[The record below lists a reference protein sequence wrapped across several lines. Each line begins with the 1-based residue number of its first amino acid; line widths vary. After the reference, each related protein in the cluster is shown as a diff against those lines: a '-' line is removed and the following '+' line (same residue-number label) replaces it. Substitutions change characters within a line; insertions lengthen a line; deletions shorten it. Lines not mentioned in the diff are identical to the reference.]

1 MLKHLLPRSKRSLWQ
16 PISFHWG
23 NLSHPL
29 LPQGTFH
36 SSWLQEICS
45 HNSHPASMN
54 IFPITLNL
62 LPSGP
67 GWDLTFLFF
76 RETKTSRYL
85 KMFSTLFWFPELYF
99 FFFLSLSLFLAK
111 WVFHFLM
118 KQIFRWGALWC
129 SVCGV
134 KLLVLS
140 EKELLLS
147 SKD

>member
-99 FFFLSLSLFLAK
+99 FFFFLSLSLFLAK
-111 WVFHFLM
+111 WVCFTFSWSRFLGEGLYGVL
-118 KQIFRWGALWC
+118 FVVSNYWC
-129 SVCGV
+129 SVRRNFC
-134 KLLVLS
+134 
-140 EKELLLS
+140 
-147 SKD
+147 